1 MTDNSSKPTGDT
13 SFQRSPSYWIPALI
27 GFSISGVLAFWF
39 RKGNPSMT
47 IWDTFGEMLFFGMI
61 ISFVFWLIT
70 LLAAARQYSAENDQ
84 KIEALE
90 KKAEE
95 EPDKARPAWDL
106 ARVKLEAYFDRN
118 LNQVKMIFFVA
129 VVAMLAGFGFILWGL
144 ELAVSN
150 PEHVKVALIASAS
163 GVITQFIGLTF
174 MVIFKS
180 TMQQANQFMS
190 ILERINT
197 VGMAVGI
204 LDAIKD
210 EDGELKDSTRV
221 EIIRLLLA
229 TPSAQMSLRPRTR
242 KGIKTPPD
250 KSAMV

>member
-1 MTDNSSKPTGDT
+1 MG
-13 SFQRSPSYWIPALI
+13 
-27 GFSISGVLAFWF
+27 GVLSFKF
-39 RKGNPSMT
+39 LPEGNHSMT
-47 IWDTFGEMLFFGMI
+47 FWDAFGEMLFFGML
-61 ISFVFWLIT
+61 ISSVLWLIR
-70 LLAAARQYSAENDQ
+70 LMVLGVWSYDNSDQ

-118 LNQVKMIFFVA
+118 LLQVKMIFYVA
-129 VVAMLAGFGFILWGL
+129 VVVMLAGFFFILWGL
-144 ELAVSN
+144 RIAVAN
-150 PEHVKVALIASAS
+150 PERVKVALIASAS

-174 MVIFKS
+174 MVIYKS
-180 TMQQANQFMS
+180 TMLQANQFMS

-210 EDGELKDSTRV
+210 EADDLKDVTRV

-229 TPSAQMSLRPRTR
+229 TPSSQMTFTPRVRTKKR
-242 KGIKTPPD
+242 PD
-250 KSAMV
+250 KSSPQP